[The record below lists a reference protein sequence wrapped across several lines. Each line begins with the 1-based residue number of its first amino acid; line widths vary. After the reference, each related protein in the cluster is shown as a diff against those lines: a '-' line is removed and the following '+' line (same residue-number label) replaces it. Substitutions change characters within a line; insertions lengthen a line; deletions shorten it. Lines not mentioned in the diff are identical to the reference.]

1 MSYIQVEGLTKKYTT
16 ISKKTKKE
24 LYALDNLSLQVKKGE
39 FMGYIG
45 PNGAG
50 KSTTIKVLTGIMVP
64 SSGMVNVD
72 GLCPWINRKEHVK
85 KIGAVFG
92 QKTQM
97 WWDLPVIDTYNL
109 LRDIFRISKTKYA
122 QQLSYIL
129 ENLDLQELLEKPV
142 RFLSLGQRMR
152 AEIGACL
159 IHDPDILF
167 LDEPTIGLDIFS
179 KEKVNNFLKE
189 LNKLGKTIFL
199 TTHDLED
206 IQNLCSQ
213 IMILN
218 NGQIIFKGSKNEL
231 KAEAG
236 LPLQVKVKIR
246 KESISQDNR
255 NFLYLDNRSFNQ
267 EKSELTVLLHSKE
280 KPGDIAGALFKLFEI
295 EDIIIKEPD
304 IEDVVKYFYKQ
315 DA

>member
-1 MSYIQVEGLTKKYTT
+1 MSYIKVEGLTKKYTI

-24 LYALDNLSLQVKKGE
+24 IYALDNLFLQVKKGE

-64 SSGMVNVD
+64 SSGMVSVD
-72 GLCPWINRKEHVK
+72 GLCPWKDRKEHVR

-109 LRDIFRISKTKYA
+109 LRDIFRISKTKYT

-159 IHDPDILF
+159 IHDPD
-167 LDEPTIGLDIFS
+167 
-179 KEKVNNFLKE
+179 
-189 LNKLGKTIFL
+189 
-199 TTHDLED
+199 
-206 IQNLCSQ
+206 
-213 IMILN
+213 
-218 NGQIIFKGSKNEL
+218 
-231 KAEAG
+231 
-236 LPLQVKVKIR
+236 
-246 KESISQDNR
+246 
-255 NFLYLDNRSFNQ
+255 
-267 EKSELTVLLHSKE
+267 
-280 KPGDIAGALFKLFEI
+280 
-295 EDIIIKEPD
+295 
-304 IEDVVKYFYKQ
+304 
-315 DA
+315 

>member
-1 MSYIQVEGLTKKYTT
+1 MSYIQVEGLTKKYTI

-24 LYALDNLSLQVKKGE
+24 IYALDNLFLQVKKGE

-64 SSGMVNVD
+64 SSGMVSVD
-72 GLCPWINRKEHVK
+72 GLCPWKDRKEHVR

-109 LRDIFRISKTKYA
+109 LRDIFRISKTKYT

-189 LNKLGKTIFL
+189 LNKQGKTIFL

-218 NGQIIFKGSKNEL
+218 NGQIIFNGSKNEL

-246 KESISQDNR
+246 KESIGQDNR
-255 NFLYLDNRSFNQ
+255 KFLYLDNRSFNQ
-267 EKSELTVLLHSKE
+267 EKYELTVMLHGDE
-280 KPGDIAGALFKLFEI
+280 KPGDIAGTLFKLFEI